1 MTYRPAPVPSGAA
14 PVPAIEARLEPD
26 ANRNGHMIGYQW
38 TVYRRRDGG
47 GPDGIVAT
55 GMTDRPDKAKSLVEM
70 IVGENG
76 AAAWGSLLRV
86 ALGGGPSSWRADQ
99 AAGWPPAGEIQVC
112 SSAGD
117 GCLSWGPLYPRDRAG
132 VWDADAAG
140 VSAGV
145 AATAGERR

>member
-1 MTYRPAPVPSGAA
+1 MPYRPAPVSSGAA

-38 TVYRRRDGG
+38 TVYRRRD
-47 GPDGIVAT
+47 
-55 GMTDRPDKAKSLVEM
+55 
-70 IVGENG
+70 
-76 AAAWGSLLRV
+76 
-86 ALGGGPSSWRADQ
+86 GGGPSSWRADQ

-145 AATAGERR
+145 AATAGERQ